1 MPMSDELAGATLS
14 YSQKAMEIAAELVKM
29 ITPAIKS
36 GAEKL
41 ISIAKNTES
50 EISGTVKRSS
60 LFVEAK
66 KESCNILSTSNF
78 IDTDVD
84 KIAAKAKEYHIPVSF
99 VGNDGK
105 QTMEFLSRDESVIN
119 QIIQDIMQERLQEA
133 PQNIKSFAVSEGN
146 VAAVKEQL
154 EKNGVECQFAQ
165 SANGKIYCMYPAE
178 EAEKV
183 AAIKQDFKQMQTDVA
198 EKFKVSRNTS
208 GIAVMEDAKLGKSIS
223 FVNEK
228 KQPLTKSHVMEV
240 MQEQFGY
247 SKAEANL
254 AANKLCD
261 ELNLEHSQF
270 LAHNEQLEIINS
282 FNTNIKFQNDSILL
296 KDTTF
301 TSVNFKGGSGTHI
314 FITNGDKKAALSPAT
329 MSETEM
335 MKICTTTLGMKDE
348 QAAEA
353 VSKAKKIDEQINA
366 KLHQT
371 TIYRNDGVQQVEI
384 ERKSKNS
391 FSVRV
396 GNTEKEYDFADPNL
410 AAKLSKDFG
419 ITEGKANN
427 IIDHAQ
433 KQSALMNRVEKAFNK
448 TAKSV
453 KEKTEKTVKDV
464 SKGVKR

>member
-1 MPMSDELAGATLS
+1 MISDIYEEFMLEQR
-14 YSQKAMEIAAELVKM
+14 YRN
-29 ITPAIKS
+29 
-36 GAEKL
+36 
-41 ISIAKNTES
+41 NTEKT
-50 EISGTVKRSS
+50 IDWYSS
-60 LFVEAK
+60 NL
-66 KESCNILSTSNF
+66 
-78 IDTDVD
+78 
-84 KIAAKAKEYHIPVSF
+84 
-99 VGNDGK
+99 
-105 QTMEFLSRDESVIN
+105 
-119 QIIQDIMQERLQEA
+119 
-133 PQNIKSFAVSEGN
+133 KSFFGWLNSDDVANLSLENFKQYGVYLHDTVTKHNGDKLSDSSIQGN
-146 VAAVKEQL
+146 LRAVKAFF
-154 EKNGVECQFAQ
+154 NFAIDQ
-165 SANGKIYCMYPAE
+165 QYIE
-178 EAEKV
+178 
-183 AAIKQDFKQMQTDVA
+183 DF
-198 EKFKVSRNTS
+198 SR
-208 GIAVMEDAKLGKSIS
+208 KLKLPKSIS

-228 KQPLTKSHVMEV
+228 KQPLTKTHVMEV

-335 MKICTTTLGMKDE
+335 MKICTTTLGMNEE